1 MQIEI
6 LSDVDNKTITAFNRL
21 MQQLSSNY
29 KPIAKEYLIDIINSS
44 NIIIFVAKENE
55 TIIGSL
61 SLVFYN
67 IPTGMKAWVEDVV
80 IDQSVRGKGVGKALI
95 EQAIVYAKQSGASKL
110 DLTSSPERVAANKLY
125 QKLNF
130 EKRETNVYRLML

>member
-29 KPIAKEYLIDIINSS
+29 RPIAKEYLIDIINSS

-55 TIIGSL
+55 IIIGSL

-67 IPTGMKAWVEDVV
+67 IPTGMKVWIEDVV
-80 IDQSVRGKGVGKALI
+80 TDQSVRGKGVGKALI

>member
-80 IDQSVRGKGVGKALI
+80 IDQSVRGKGIGKALI

>member
-6 LSDVDNKTITAFNRL
+6 LSDVDNKIITAFNRL

-95 EQAIVYAKQSGASKL
+95 EQAIFYAKQSGASKL

>member
-29 KPIAKEYLIDIINSS
+29 KPIAKEYLIDMINSS

-67 IPTGMKAWVEDVV
+67 IPTGMKVWIEDVV
-80 IDQSVRGKGVGKALI
+80 IDQSVRGKGIGKALI

>member
-6 LSDVDNKTITAFNRL
+6 LSDVDNKIITAFNRL

>member
-29 KPIAKEYLIDIINSS
+29 RPIAKEYLIDIINSS